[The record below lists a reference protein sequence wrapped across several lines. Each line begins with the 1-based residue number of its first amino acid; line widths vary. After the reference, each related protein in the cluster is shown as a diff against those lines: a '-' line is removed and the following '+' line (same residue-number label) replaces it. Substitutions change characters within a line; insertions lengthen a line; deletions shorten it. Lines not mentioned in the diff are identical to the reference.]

1 MLWLHKS
8 QYLNK
13 DTKKRKMSLKLNESY
28 LNILSVKIKEEDIFN
43 SRPLKI
49 GNLGENSQ
57 LWYWRYIYLKSKIYL
72 SKYIELKSSSENKS
86 EKAIKNS

>member
-1 MLWLHKS
+1 
-8 QYLNK
+8 
-13 DTKKRKMSLKLNESY
+13 MSLKLNESY

-57 LWYWRYIYLKSKIYL
+57 L
-72 SKYIELKSSSENKS
+72 
-86 EKAIKNS
+86 